1 MLFVILRSSRTTSS
15 SNGFL
20 TAALELCLCHE
31 DSAQSFT
38 ILLPNSKISEV
49 SEIEQLASK

>member
-31 DSAQSFT
+31 DSKQSFT

-49 SEIEQLASK
+49 SKIEQLASK

>member
-20 TAALELCLCHE
+20 TAALELCHE

-49 SEIEQLASK
+49 SKIEQLASK